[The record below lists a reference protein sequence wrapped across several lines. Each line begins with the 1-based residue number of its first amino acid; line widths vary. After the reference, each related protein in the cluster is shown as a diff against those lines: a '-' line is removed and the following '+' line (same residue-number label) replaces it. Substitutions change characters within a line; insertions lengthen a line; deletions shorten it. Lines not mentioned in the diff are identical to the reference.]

1 MVQNLANPAC
11 GWTLTPQDPPVA
23 SVLNRQ
29 ARAPYVVLADHGGRA
44 IPEALHNLGLP
55 DSALERHIAYDIGA
69 LELAKALSASLDA
82 PLVWANYSRLVVD
95 VNRTEAS
102 ATLIPQVSDGQHI
115 PGNQSLTSAH
125 IDARKELLLRP
136 YHQAIQA
143 LLAERADNGLF
154 SAVISVHSF
163 TPTMQGAVR
172 PWHVGVLWDKDGGMV
187 APVIAHLRGR
197 GNLAVGDNEPYSARG
212 IEGYT
217 MAAHAE
223 AHSRP
228 NVLFEVRQ
236 DLLATSAGI
245 VQWANTLSAAIR
257 SAGDVTQLLPSS
269 DNTGPLGPARIGRA
283 LMAKP

>member
-1 MVQNLANPAC
+1 MVQNLADPAV
-11 GWTLTPQDPPVA
+11 GWMLTPQDPPVA
-23 SVLNRQ
+23 SILNRQ
-29 ARAPYVVLADHGGRA
+29 AGTPYVVLADHGGRA
-44 IPEALHNLGLP
+44 IPAALNNLGLP

-102 ATLIPQVSDGQHI
+102 ATLIPKASDRQHI
-115 PGNQSLTSAH
+115 PGNQLLTSAQ
-125 IDARKELLLRP
+125 IDVRKEVLLHP

-143 LLAERADNGLF
+143 LLAERAANGLF

-163 TPTMQGAVR
+163 TPTMQGAAR

-187 APVIAHLRGR
+187 APVMAHLRGR
-197 GNLAVGDNEPYSARG
+197 GDLVVGDNEPYSARG

-217 MAAHAE
+217 IAAHAE
-223 AHSRP
+223 AHARP

-236 DLLATSAGI
+236 DLLATSADVARWTGI
-245 VQWANTLSAAIR
+245 LSAAIR
-257 SAGDVTQLLPSS
+257 SAGDVTQLRPGN
-269 DNTGPLGPARIGRA
+269 DNTIPNGAGTSAAGVDG
-283 LMAKP
+283 